1 MPPQRT
7 VLITGCSDHSLGAAL
22 ALAFHKTGGWRVIAS
37 ARNPAK
43 LKQVADAGITTV
55 QLDIT
60 SEESIAAS
68 VAVVEKLTSDG
79 SLDALVN
86 NAGAAYSLPLL
97 DIDLDKARALFDL
110 NVFAILRVT
119 RAFMPLLMKSSKTG
133 SGGGLLVN
141 NTSAASQPAGAF
153 PFQGAYNASKAA
165 AASLT
170 EGLRLELAPFGIRV
184 VNLVTGGVKSGFF
197 DNAPTATLPRD
208 SLYNV
213 AKEAIETVMAGED
226 MAAQGQEASVWADAV
241 VRDLSCARPAH
252 WVWRGRHATEVRLAS
267 LLPVG
272 TLDGVIKKMSKL
284 DVLEQKIKEKGSK
297 QE

>member
-1 MPPQRT
+1 MAPQRT

-22 ALAFHKTGGWRVIAS
+22 ALAFHKTGKWRVFAS

-43 LKQVADAGITTV
+43 LKQATDAGITTV
-55 QLDIT
+55 QLDI
-60 SEESIAAS
+60 SSQESITAS
-68 VAVVEKLTSDG
+68 VAAVEKLTGG

-97 DIDLDKARALFDL
+97 DIDLDKARNLFDL
-110 NVFAILRVT
+110 NVFSMLAVT
-119 RAFMPLLMKSSKTG
+119 RAYMPLLMKSQSPTG
-133 SGGGLLVN
+133 GMLVN
-141 NTSAASQPAGAF
+141 HTSAASQTAGSV
-153 PFQGAYNASKAA
+153 PFQGVYNASKAA
-165 AASLT
+165 AASFT

-184 VNLVTGGVKSGFF
+184 INMLTGGVKSTFF
-197 DNAPTATLPRD
+197 DNAPTATLPPG

-213 AKEAIETVMAGED
+213 AKEAVETAMAGED
-226 MAAQGQEASVWADAV
+226 TAANGTESSVWADSV
-241 VRDLSCARPAH
+241 VKDLSRPNPAH

-272 TLDGVIKKMSKL
+272 TLDGVIKKISKI
-284 DVLEQKIKEKGSK
+284 DVLEQKIKEKGLK